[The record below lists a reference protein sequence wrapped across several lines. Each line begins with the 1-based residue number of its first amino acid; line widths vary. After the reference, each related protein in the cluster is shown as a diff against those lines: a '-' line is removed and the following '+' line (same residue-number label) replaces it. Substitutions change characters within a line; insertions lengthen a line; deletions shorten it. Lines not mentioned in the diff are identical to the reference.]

1 MTAEARGTTLA
12 FRFLD
17 IEILRDE
24 LWGWTGYV
32 PSDAILS
39 QTPQLQA
46 GQAGTGPPPR
56 MAPRRYQNP
65 GRREYKG
72 AVQLLKAQLSFS
84 TPIFSS
90 FGSLRKHLSMQLSA
104 HYPPLII
111 KGMEK
116 A

>member
-12 FRFLD
+12 FCFLD
-17 IEILRDE
+17 IEVLINDLR
-24 LWGWTGYV
+24 GWTGYV

-72 AVQLLKAQLSFS
+72 AVQ
-84 TPIFSS
+84 
-90 FGSLRKHLSMQLSA
+90 
-104 HYPPLII
+104 
-111 KGMEK
+111 
-116 A
+116 